1 MVLSAFAYGYVR
13 CAPIVVPIAQIYHS
27 TSEFRAN
34 SFALTYLASSGNSIA
49 MRLALFSVLL
59 LVASASTSATAGITF
74 GPVRAQPGE
83 SVRLLSH
90 SETPG
95 GTVEI
100 TNNGKSNKGTI
111 AITRERELVWT
122 FRTPAQDGTKR
133 GMVRVPTI
141 STTTITKITGKNDVT
156 TEPSPLNGKMFSMSK
171 SPSGEWKFEL
181 DGSVPSA
188 RAQSEIEELTVY
200 LKREWYPTREINLGD
215 SWEFDPAWIKMIV
228 EKDLSQAKTIGTM
241 RLRQIRRAEKRQ
253 IAVIDVTIRSTG
265 GDYKADGSETSA
277 SIELAGQVVV
287 NLDTMLDESLELKG
301 TINIDT
307 NKSGETRKIKLPI
320 NLTVN
325 KSFVKDTTHP

>member
-1 MVLSAFAYGYVR
+1 MPWFPIHALSRIRLFRIDLPSVVRNSTGMRLVLSSAF
-13 CAPIVVPIAQIYHS
+13 
-27 TSEFRAN
+27 
-34 SFALTYLASSGNSIA
+34 LLASI
-49 MRLALFSVLL
+49 FSP
-59 LVASASTSATAGITF
+59 ATAGITF

-100 TNNGKSNKGTI
+100 SNNGKTSKGTI
-111 AITRERELVWT
+111 SSTRERELVWT
-122 FRTPAQDGTKR
+122 VRAPAPDGTKR
-133 GMVRVPTI
+133 GMVRVPAIT
-141 STTTITKITGKNDVT
+141 TTTITKIAGKNDTVT
-156 TEPSPLNGKMFSMSK
+156 DASPLNGKMFSMSK

-181 DGSVPSA
+181 DGSVPYTRS
-188 RAQSEIEELTVY
+188 QSEIEELTVY
-200 LKREWYPTREINLGD
+200 LKREWFPKKEVNLGD

-241 RLRQIRRAEKRQ
+241 RLRQIRRGEKRQ

-265 GDYKADGSETSA
+265 GDFKADGSETAA
-277 SIELAGQVVV
+277 SVDLSGQLTV

-301 TINIDT
+301 TINIET
-307 NKSGETRKIKLPI
+307 NKTGETRKVKLPV

-325 KSFVKDTTHP
+325 KSFIQDTMTP